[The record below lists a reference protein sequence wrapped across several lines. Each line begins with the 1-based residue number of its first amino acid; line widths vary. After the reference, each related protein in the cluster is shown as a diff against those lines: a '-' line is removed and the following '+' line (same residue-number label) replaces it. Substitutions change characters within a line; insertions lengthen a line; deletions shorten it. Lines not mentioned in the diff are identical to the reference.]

1 MLSNES
7 GVNMYNRNS
16 VFMRLGRYGSRM
28 NRFASNIGGWFLV
41 MPGISLLI
49 LGLSIL
55 IWPELLAYMVAGLLM
70 VAGAT
75 LAVWGWRLTLIQKE
89 MKRRMQN
96 GIYQEQSYYDN
107 SGRPY
112 ERF

>member
-1 MLSNES
+1 
-7 GVNMYNRNS
+7 MYNRDS
-16 VFMRLGRYGSRM
+16 VFVRFGRYGSRV
-28 NRFASNIGGWFLV
+28 NRFAGNIGGWFLV

-55 IWPELLAYMVAGLLM
+55 IWPELLAYMVAGLMM

-75 LAVWGWRLTLIQKE
+75 LAVWGWRLTVIQKE

-96 GIYQEQSYYDN
+96 TIYQEQRYYDN
-107 SGRPY
+107 SGTPY